1 MLIDSHCHL
10 DMLDL
15 SRHEDSLDNVIE
27 AARGCNVEKMLC
39 VCVDLS
45 KFDSMYQ
52 TAERFDSVWFSA
64 GIHPLHIAE
73 SPFDREHLARL
84 AANPRVVA
92 LGETGLDYYYSTD
105 TVEQQQESFAGHL
118 QLAGDLDLPVIVH
131 TRSAREDTIRL
142 IRDHG
147 NTDSAGVLHCFTE
160 SMEMAKAALDLGYM
174 ISFSGIISFRNAAE
188 LREVVK
194 AVPLDR
200 MLVETDSPYL
210 APVPFR
216 GKQNQPAYV
225 AEVAACVAELKGIPV
240 EQVAEQTT
248 ANFHQLFKRTRS
260 S

>member
-15 SRHEDSLDNVIE
+15 SRHDNSLDNVIN
-27 AARGCNVEKMLC
+27 AARERNVDKMLC
-39 VCVDLS
+39 VCVDLNN
-45 KFDSMYQ
+45 FDSMYQ
-52 TAERFDSVWFSA
+52 TAERFENVWFSA
-64 GIHPLHIAE
+64 GIHPLHVAE
-73 SPFDREHLARL
+73 SPFDHDRL
-84 AANPRVVA
+84 AGIAADPRVVA

-105 TVEQQQESFAGHL
+105 TLEQQHESFAGHL
-118 QLAGDLDLPVIVH
+118 QLAGELDLPVIVH
-131 TRSAREDTIRL
+131 TRDAREDTIRL
-142 IRDHG
+142 IRQHG
-147 NTDSAGVLHCFTE
+147 NTESAGVLHCFTE
-160 SMEMAKAALDLGYM
+160 SLEMAKSALDLGYM

-210 APVPFR
+210 APVPYR

-225 AEVAACVAELKGIPV
+225 AEVASCVAELKGISV

-248 ANFHQLFKRTRS
+248 ANFHRLFKRTRAS
-260 S
+260 